1 MNSGNKHIIAHDW
14 SSMAQYI
21 EQTFFRIE
29 REKRWLA
36 GLVNGIIAGAA
47 VALVSWLVTTL
58 HEGQL
63 LLFACLGSS
72 AASVVFAPISK
83 TNSLRSIIVAYTI
96 SSLVCAV
103 LFPIHA
109 LHLLPV
115 PLMCFAS
122 VSLSVTLMRVLDT
135 MHPAAIGSALA
146 FVIYERDIQSLL
158 MLMLAVIGLLA
169 IVKMLA
175 YVYLEDLEFRT
186 FGKEFHRDYHGHE
199 VTVTVA
205 NPPQATSVV
214 VDASPDL

>member
-1 MNSGNKHIIAHDW
+1 MKTGNKQILAHDW
-14 SSMAQYI
+14 SHLAHHI
-21 EQTFFRIE
+21 EQAFFRIE
-29 REKRWLA
+29 REQRWLA
-36 GLVNGIIAGAA
+36 GLVNGMIAGAA
-47 VALVSWLVTTL
+47 VALVSWLVTTMQ
-58 HEGQL
+58 EGDL

-96 SSLVCAV
+96 SSLVCAI
-103 LFPIHA
+103 LFPIHR
-109 LHLLPV
+109 LDWLPI

-122 VSLSVTLMRVLDT
+122 VSLSVTLMRILDT

-146 FVIYERDIQSLL
+146 FIIYERNIQSLL

-186 FGKEFHRDYHGHE
+186 FWKEFHREYHGRE
-199 VTVTVA
+199 MTVTVA
-205 NPPQATSVV
+205 HPDQPTNVV
-214 VDASPDL
+214 SDPSPDL